1 MDYRTVTLLL
11 DSRARRS
18 FIKSSFAASL
28 KLPSHSATSSTAAG
42 MGKLRKTSQ
51 SDEIRITLKSHRGSK
66 ELKHIPVF
74 TKEKLIA
81 PTRTAKLSE
90 VDRCF
95 VTKNTI
101 PMAQRSF
108 NPANVYPDILIGQDL
123 LHRILD
129 HNSAVIRLPSGLIL
143 TPTIFGY
150 TISGAST
157 AFMST
162 AMMQVRDAHC
172 SSLLA
177 STPVLSWKGG
187 SKTELDTSKA
197 GAPLA
202 NIRYPTPIRRS
213 AAKVRL
219 KQVRKIPLKGTAQ
232 PKTLRPLSVPQD
244 DRSALWNKESHDM
257 FYALLDIVDII
268 KKKLDRMEDCFRR
281 TDEMMHTLDLRT
293 PQVTQTEV
301 LRPNEPQCPTVP
313 TTRSC
318 EVSTERIAQRPI
330 NRLIPLEIHSSI
342 HSSHFKDDEPSTYGA
357 RATTSRK
364 PPSSSRKKADAH
376 VRRQPPRAAKKQVS
390 LNTSL
395 SS

>member
-1 MDYRTVTLLL
+1 
-11 DSRARRS
+11 
-18 FIKSSFAASL
+18 
-28 KLPSHSATSSTAAG
+28 
-42 MGKLRKTSQ
+42 
-51 SDEIRITLKSHRGSK
+51 
-66 ELKHIPVF
+66 
-74 TKEKLIA
+74 
-81 PTRTAKLSE
+81 
-90 VDRCF
+90 
-95 VTKNTI
+95 
-101 PMAQRSF
+101 
-108 NPANVYPDILIGQDL
+108 
-123 LHRILD
+123 
-129 HNSAVIRLPSGLIL
+129 
-143 TPTIFGY
+143 
-150 TISGAST
+150 
-157 AFMST
+157 
-162 AMMQVRDAHC
+162 MMQVRDAHC

-318 EVSTERIAQRPI
+318 E
-330 NRLIPLEIHSSI
+330 
-342 HSSHFKDDEPSTYGA
+342 SSHFKDDEPSTYGA